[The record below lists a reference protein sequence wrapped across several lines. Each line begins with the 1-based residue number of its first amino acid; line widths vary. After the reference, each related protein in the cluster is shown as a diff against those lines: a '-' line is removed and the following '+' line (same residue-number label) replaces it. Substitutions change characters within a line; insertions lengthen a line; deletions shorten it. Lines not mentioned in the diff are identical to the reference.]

1 MHQLTS
7 LVKVLP
13 LLYRLGSEAVY
24 VYLPEDGAG
33 AACEN
38 NALELFNKGGTFIY
52 LRYPIEEHQNLLL
65 TYVKRLPDRPSLL
78 FLNNNSDYVRH
89 WNMKG
94 LYLRDGKIRQ
104 VGILDIYGF
113 RIVISG
119 GSEVEAVQEG
129 IYLKDIRFGKNEME
143 ECREAFFSWDGH
155 FKFMVHAGRIF
166 WQEAQI
172 RYELNVYDAVTQRYL
187 SKVCNTGEPQWDGI
201 NVERKAPAA
210 IDLWAQ
216 GTLFWDISKETDF
229 IFPDGTVLYI
239 TGFPEI
245 RMETL
250 AFRFA
255 KGSEEYFLAAFGKGV
270 FLNDADVG
278 MGIKGIFH
286 IRQGDRVEI
295 TIEPEGCLEE
305 RWGCAEI
312 SMLKI
317 QAPFASAGVEAE
329 VNTSVPIIPKQGI
342 KGRREAELFLNRRLR
357 ENVRPAGHKNVWFN
371 KERFEMCICER
382 EVLWVNLYGADKEI
396 PGIALCRPECGLAD
410 AFMAEEFFV
419 VLDAGDRNLFSIP
432 YTINEANL
440 LNAAK
445 MGYPKEECSRLKY
458 YCSNGQIFLS
468 EASFRFAIE
477 KAGCVYKESLKR
489 ACHHFRITSGGRSF
503 SFSPDS
509 WEEKGIVMAVKK
521 GRSVSIAELADDMDM
536 WSFLPGDKTA
546 DKQLLDVICAK
557 VHGTEWESVFTEKA
571 WEGSIII
578 NRKAGQDDRIEFLI
592 LPAGEGREILT
603 GII

>member
-1 MHQLTS
+1 MQQLTL

-13 LLYRLGSEAVY
+13 SLYRLGSEAVY
-24 VYLPEDGAG
+24 VYLPEDGTG
-33 AACEN
+33 AVCES
-38 NALELFNKGGTFIY
+38 NALDLFNNGGTFIY

-65 TYVKRLPDRPSLL
+65 TYVKRLSDRPSLL
-78 FLNNNSDYVRH
+78 FLDNDSDYVRH

-94 LYLRDGKIRQ
+94 WYLRDGKMRQ

-113 RIVISG
+113 RIIISG

-143 ECREAFFSWDGH
+143 ECRDALFSWDGH
-155 FKFMVHAGRIF
+155 FKFMVHAGRIL

-172 RYELNVYDAVTQRYL
+172 RYELSEYDVVTQRYL
-187 SKVCNTGEPQWDGI
+187 SKVCNTGEPQWNGI
-201 NVERKAPAA
+201 NVERKAFATN
-210 IDLWAQ
+210 DLWAQ

-229 IFPDGTVLYI
+229 VFPGGTVLYI

-250 AFRFA
+250 AFRFT

-278 MGIKGIFH
+278 MGIKGVFH
-286 IRQGDRVEI
+286 IRQGDRVEML
-295 TIEPEGCLEE
+295 IEPEGCLEE
-305 RWGCAEI
+305 RQGCAEV

-317 QAPFASAGVEAE
+317 QAPFAAAGIEAE
-329 VNTSVPIIPKQGI
+329 VNTSVPILPKQGI

-357 ENVRPAGHKNVWFN
+357 ENVKAACHKNVWFN
-371 KERFEMCICER
+371 KEKFEICICKSEI
-382 EVLWVNLYGADKEI
+382 LWVNLYGQDKEI
-396 PGIALCRPECGLAD
+396 PGIALCSPECGLAG
-410 AFMAEEFFV
+410 ALMADEFFV

-432 YTINEANL
+432 YTINESNL
-440 LNAAK
+440 LNAAR
-445 MGYPKEECSRLKY
+445 MGYPEEECSRLKN
-458 YCSNGQIFLS
+458 YCSIGQMFLS

-477 KAGCVYKESLKR
+477 KAGCVYKESLKQ
-489 ACHHFRITSGGRSF
+489 ACHHFQLTSGERSF

-509 WEEKGIVMAVKK
+509 WEERGIVLAVKK
-521 GRSVSIAELADDMDM
+521 GGTLSIAELTDDMDM
-536 WSFLPGDKTA
+536 WSFLPENKTM
-546 DKQLLDVICAK
+546 DKQLLDEICVK
-557 VHGTEWESVFTEKA
+557 VHGTEWEAVFTEPE

-578 NRKAGQDDRIEFLI
+578 NREAGQDDRIEFLI